1 LPALVEHHG
10 TLLRVSADGAR
21 TDICATGFRAANG
34 VCLNDDGTFFVTD
47 QEGHWMPKNRINRVR
62 PGGFYGNMFGYTSV
76 TNSADSAM
84 DPPMVWITNAKDRS
98 PAELLWV
105 PRNTWSPLRGALL
118 NLSYGTGKIFVVPH
132 EEVDGVWQG
141 AVCEL
146 PLPPF
151 PTGIMRGRFGPDG
164 ALYACGLFG
173 WAGNATAPGGFYR
186 VRATGL
192 PVHVPLQ
199 VRARRNRLEV
209 TFSEPL
215 ETATVEAD
223 VFALKVWSLERSAN
237 YGSKHIGEHS
247 VPITAAQLSA
257 DRRTV
262 SLTVPDLMPVPC
274 YELLVRVRGA
284 DGTSISRSLHGTI
297 HRLGD

>member
-1 LPALVEHHG
+1 
-10 TLLRVSADGAR
+10 
-21 TDICATGFRAANG
+21 
-34 VCLNDDGTFFVTD
+34 
-47 QEGHWMPKNRINRVR
+47 
-62 PGGFYGNMFGYTSV
+62 
-76 TNSADSAM
+76 
-84 DPPMVWITNAKDRS
+84 
-98 PAELLWV
+98 
-105 PRNTWSPLRGALL
+105 
-118 NLSYGTGKIFVVPH
+118 
-132 EEVDGVWQG
+132 
-141 AVCEL
+141 
-146 PLPPF
+146 
-151 PTGIMRGRFGPDG
+151 
-164 ALYACGLFG
+164 
-173 WAGNATAPGGFYR
+173 
-186 VRATGL
+186 
-192 PVHVPLQ
+192 
-199 VRARRNRLEV
+199 LEV

-215 ETATVEAD
+215 ETASVEAD